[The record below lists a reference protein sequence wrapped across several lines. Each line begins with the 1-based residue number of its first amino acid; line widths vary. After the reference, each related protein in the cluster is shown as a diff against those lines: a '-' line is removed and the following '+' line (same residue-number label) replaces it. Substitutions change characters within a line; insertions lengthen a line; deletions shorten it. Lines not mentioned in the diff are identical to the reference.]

1 MTEQEKYGIE
11 QLSEYLEM
19 QIRIKDGRIKR
30 YKEQMDS
37 DFLYYF
43 AWAGKDLFKEH
54 YMVGKY
60 KELRQILK
68 EAESPEAVQD
78 YLQRERGKCLEKLVD
93 GEIYTHYSEDIFNL
107 AHSYKTECRQQLIR
121 GLQRVRANSLDE
133 VSPKGGESK
142 NRAGNN
148 EKEVERIKNV
158 KHETGQ
164 LEY

>member
-68 EAESPEAVQD
+68 EAENASKNWLTAKFIPII
-78 YLQRERGKCLEKLVD
+78 RK
-93 GEIYTHYSEDIFNL
+93 ISSIWHI
-107 AHSYKTECRQQLIR
+107 LIR
-121 GLQRVRANSLDE
+121 RNAASSSSG
-133 VSPKGGESK
+133 
-142 NRAGNN
+142 
-148 EKEVERIKNV
+148 IT
-158 KHETGQ
+158 TGSGKFSR
-164 LEY
+164 

>member
-11 QLSEYLEM
+11 QLSEYLAM

-54 YMVGKY
+54 YIVGKY

-68 EAESPEAVQD
+68 EA
-78 YLQRERGKCLEKLVD
+78 
-93 GEIYTHYSEDIFNL
+93 
-107 AHSYKTECRQQLIR
+107 
-121 GLQRVRANSLDE
+121 
-133 VSPKGGESK
+133 GESRS
-142 NRAGNN
+142 RAGLSS
-148 EKEVERIKNV
+148 ERTQEMPRK
-158 KHETGQ
+158 TG
-164 LEY
+164 

>member
-60 KELRQILK
+60 KELRQVLK
-68 EAESPEAVQD
+68 EAES
-78 YLQRERGKCLEKLVD
+78 R
-93 GEIYTHYSEDIFNL
+93 S
-107 AHSYKTECRQQLIR
+107 
-121 GLQRVRANSLDE
+121 
-133 VSPKGGESK
+133 
-142 NRAGNN
+142 RAGLSS
-148 EKEVERIKNV
+148 ERTREMPRK
-158 KHETGQ
+158 TG
-164 LEY
+164 

>member
-11 QLSEYLEM
+11 QLSEYLAM

-78 YLQRERGKCLEKLVD
+78 YLQRERRKCLEKRK
-93 GEIYTHYSEDIFNL
+93 
-107 AHSYKTECRQQLIR
+107 HSI
-121 GLQRVRANSLDE
+121 NS
-133 VSPKGGESK
+133 PFHSK
-142 NRAGNN
+142 N
-148 EKEVERIKNV
+148 VI
-158 KHETGQ
+158 
-164 LEY
+164 LLL

>member
-107 AHSYKTECRQQLIR
+107 AHSYKTECRQQFIR
-121 GLQRVRANSLDE
+121 DYNGFGQLLSMK
-133 VSPKGGESK
+133 SP
-142 NRAGNN
+142 R
-148 EKEVERIKNV
+148 KEVKARTGP
-158 KHETGQ
+158 ETMKKKSNG
-164 LEY
+164 LKM